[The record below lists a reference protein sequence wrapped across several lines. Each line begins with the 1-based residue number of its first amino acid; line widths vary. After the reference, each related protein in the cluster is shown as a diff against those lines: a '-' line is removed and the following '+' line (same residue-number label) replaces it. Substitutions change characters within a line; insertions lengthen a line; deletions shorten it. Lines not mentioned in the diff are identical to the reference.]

1 MCTRFICRQADSFLT
16 GFNFDID
23 LTVWHHTLIREKELF
38 AIGILRPDGRFHTYH
53 GVNRNGNAGTL
64 LYVHGHPAGAYRKDP
79 NCLTI
84 SDLTEGFIRG
94 QYSFDEV
101 VHLLKS
107 KTITYAADATMQ
119 AMLSDRQGR
128 TLIIEPGIGWREDDG
143 RYSLMTNYS
152 ILAPES
158 TSPFIV
164 PGDNRYERAAQRL
177 NAYGEH
183 FTVADAFSALRA
195 VRQEG
200 IWATRVSFVYSEE
213 EHTVYY
219 VQNNDFSR
227 IEKYKFSQL

>member
-119 AMLSDRQGR
+119 AMLTDACGR
-128 TLIIEPGIGWREDDG
+128 ALIIEPGIGYREESE
-143 RYSLMTNYS
+143 RFSLITNYS
-152 ILAPES
+152 VLLPES
-158 TSPFIV
+158 TLPYLV
-164 PGDNRYERAAQRL
+164 PGDDRYERAARRL
-177 NAYGEH
+177 SD
-183 FTVADAFSALRA
+183 FPQCPTVSDAFSLLHE
-195 VRQEG
+195 VRQQG
-200 IWATRVSFVYSEE
+200 KWATRVSFVYAAHEQ
-213 EHTVYY
+213 TVYF
-219 VQNNDFSR
+219 VRNNRFDQIKAHPFC
-227 IEKYKFSQL
+227 